1 MIGRSINS
9 PRRSHMLF
17 NHSASVVSPALRT
30 SPPNI
35 LPNTPANALV
45 NSPANAPANE
55 QSCCLLLFMRYPQA
69 GRTKTR
75 LIPALGAA
83 GAADLQQQMS
93 EYLLRRIARPEQ
105 WQLQI
110 HFTGAGLAAM
120 ERWLGVGWDYQK
132 QVEGDLGD
140 RIKSAFQ
147 TAFQVASQTASRA
160 GHSAIQSAIAPKRV
174 IAIGADCPDI
184 SAQHIQQA
192 FDALVDSEVVVGPA
206 SDGGYYLI
214 GLRQSPHQSA
224 SSPVN
229 RQLENLFG
237 DIDWSTPRVFQ
248 QTQAKIQQLGLSLA
262 QLEVLSDIDRPEDLS
277 IWERLQAVQPVV

>member
-1 MIGRSINS
+1 
-9 PRRSHMLF
+9 MLF
-17 NHSASVVSPALRT
+17 NHSASVASPALRT
-30 SPPNI
+30 SSPH
-35 LPNTPANALV
+35 TSA
-45 NSPANAPANE
+45 NSPATAPANE

-69 GRTKTR
+69 GQTKTR

-83 GAADLQQQMS
+83 GAAELQQQMS
-93 EYLLRRIARPEQ
+93 EYLLSRIARPDQ

-110 HFTGAGLAAM
+110 HFTGAELADM
-120 ERWLGVGWDYQK
+120 EGWLGVGWDYQK
-132 QVEGDLGD
+132 QVAGDLGD

-147 TAFQVASQTASRA
+147 TAFQVASQRASQTTSQAASR
-160 GHSAIQSAIAPKRV
+160 GHSVIHQSAPIAPKRV

-192 FDALVDSEVVVGPA
+192 FDALVDSELVVGPA

-214 GLRQSPHQSA
+214 GLRQSPHQSV
-224 SSPVN
+224 SSLVN
-229 RQLENLFG
+229 RQLEMLFG
-237 DIDWSTPRVFQ
+237 DIDWSTPRVFR

>member
-1 MIGRSINS
+1 
-9 PRRSHMLF
+9 MLF

-35 LPNTPANALV
+35 PPNIPPNTPANALV

-147 TAFQVASQTASRA
+147 TAFQVASQTADRKS
-160 GHSAIQSAIAPKRV
+160 
-174 IAIGADCPDI
+174 
-184 SAQHIQQA
+184 
-192 FDALVDSEVVVGPA
+192 VV
-206 SDGGYYLI
+206 
-214 GLRQSPHQSA
+214 
-224 SSPVN
+224 
-229 RQLENLFG
+229 
-237 DIDWSTPRVFQ
+237 
-248 QTQAKIQQLGLSLA
+248 
-262 QLEVLSDIDRPEDLS
+262 
-277 IWERLQAVQPVV
+277 

>member
-1 MIGRSINS
+1 
-9 PRRSHMLF
+9 MLF

-35 LPNTPANALV
+35 LTNTPANALV

-105 WQLQI
+105 WQLQL

-237 DIDWSTPRVFQ
+237 DIDWSTPRVFHL
-248 QTQAKIQQLGLSLA
+248 TQANIHQLGLSLA